1 MKALIPVLIGVLVVG
16 CEKKEALQVAEA
28 EVEAAVPVIATYEGR
43 IGTASYQ
50 GSPDGFS
57 FAATGPTEIIIRTQ
71 ADYEA
76 FVARLPQRQITKTN
90 PAPPS
95 DDPLLKKPAID
106 FENNIMLVAIRSDS
120 MYVSPQF
127 ESIVADKNALIV
139 RISDPDLGETGSANQ
154 QGGIGTYQAVVVP
167 KRKGPIQFIR

>member
-1 MKALIPVLIGVLVVG
+1 MKALTTLLAAIMITG
-16 CEKKEALQVAEA
+16 CGPAEESLEAGDETTAKLQVMAS
-28 EVEAAVPVIATYEGR
+28 YEGR
-43 IGTASYQ
+43 LTLDPNEQ
-50 GSPDGFS
+50 SPEPS
-57 FAATGPTEIIIRTQ
+57 ELIIRNQ

-76 FVARLPQRQITKTN
+76 FVVRIPKRKITRTR

-95 DDPLLKKPAID
+95 DDPLLGKPAID
-106 FENNIMLVAIRSDS
+106 FENNMILVAIRSDS